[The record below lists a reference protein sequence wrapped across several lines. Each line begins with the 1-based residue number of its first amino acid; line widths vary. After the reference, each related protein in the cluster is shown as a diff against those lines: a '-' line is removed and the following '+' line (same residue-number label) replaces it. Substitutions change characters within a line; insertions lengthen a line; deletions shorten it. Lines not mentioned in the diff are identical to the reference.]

1 MNKEHIIYVLGIDLP
16 LNESYRHLSE
26 DMKRHILNEQLLFEN
41 FIDSL
46 KKYAGEKWNQVVTTI
61 RDWKDAA
68 VMMAKIISNPTT
80 LSNFSMS
87 LWKSFINNDL
97 KRFFKFLQKLQLQKF
112 IPQINSFINGVTTLQ
127 GWKKFLAA
135 TAIASITKY
144 ILDKLSSIK
153 PENLTQWITSYFS
166 EEGLSKLTSKLTD
179 FTSYIGWLQPIIKGT
194 EILFSVLKPHLDK
207 FQFPFK
213 PTNSSTQQPVL
224 SEIYLRRKIREII
237 KKNSIYL

>member
-1 MNKEHIIYVLGIDLP
+1 MNKEHIVHILGIDLP
-16 LNESYRHLSE
+16 LNESYRYLSE
-26 DMKRHILNEQLLFEN
+26 DIKRQILNEQLLFEN

-194 EILFSVLKPHLDK
+194 EILFSVLKPFLDK

>member
-1 MNKEHIIYVLGIDLP
+1 MNKEHIVHILGIDLP

-87 LWKSFINNDL
+87 LWKSFINNEL
-97 KRFFKFLQKLQLQKF
+97 KRFFKFLQKLKLQNF
-112 IPQINSFINGVTTLQ
+112 IPQINNFINSVTTLQ

-144 ILDKLSSIK
+144 ILDKLSAIK

-194 EILFSVLKPHLDK
+194 EILFSVLKPFLDK
-207 FQFPFK
+207 FQSTFK

-224 SEIYLRRKIREII
+224 SEIYLRREIRKII
-237 KKNSIYL
+237 KKIYL